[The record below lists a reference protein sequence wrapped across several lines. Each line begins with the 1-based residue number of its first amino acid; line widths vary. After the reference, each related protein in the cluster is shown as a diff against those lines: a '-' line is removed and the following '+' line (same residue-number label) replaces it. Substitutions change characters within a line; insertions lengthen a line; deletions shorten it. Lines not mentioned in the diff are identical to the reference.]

1 MSWCRGSDNLARLDY
16 VSSRR
21 RGSEWPSC
29 HPRGYL
35 DVFGDSIFKILDRR
49 IHFKNIAD
57 RMMRYS
63 SFTLLLLTFVA
74 AATAQ
79 FGQFFQN
86 FNGHQQDQPRR
97 PAQNVASDS
106 AWYQQTYSGGR
117 CLLSSFLTRLLT
129 SYQLHAPI
137 TSARGPLVSFQH
149 RRHNPNPSNDIQLAS
164 PSHTTV
170 HALGHYRK
178 TNLNLETDLQ
188 SVCQRGG
195 SRLERQ
201 HERLSWPGRGC
212 CEQRWTDD
220 L

>member
-1 MSWCRGSDNLARLDY
+1 MAKLSPARIFGCLWRLD
-16 VSSRR
+16 VQR
-21 RGSEWPSC
+21 
-29 HPRGYL
+29 L
-35 DVFGDSIFKILDRR
+35 DQRTYQ
-49 IHFKNIAD
+49 KNKAD

-63 SFTLLLLTFVA
+63 SFTLLLLGLVA
-74 AATAQ
+74 AANAQ

-86 FNGHQQDQPRR
+86 FGGHHQDEPRR

-106 AWYQQTYSGGR
+106 TWYQQTYSGGR
-117 CLLSSFLTRLLT
+117 CLLSSSLASLLT
-129 SYQLHAPI
+129 LYQLHAPT

-164 PSHTTV
+164 PSHTIV

-178 TNLNLETDLQ
+178 TNLNLETDLR
-188 SVCQRGG
+188 SVCQRED

-201 HERLSWPGRGC
+201 HGRLSWRGRGC